1 MKQEKALPKEG
12 AKALVDAWGNDNEM
26 VLKSGKK
33 KSAKK
38 TDTKKTD
45 TKKTDTKKTT
55 GKKSGK

>member
-12 AKALVDAWGNDNEM
+12 AKALVDAWGKDNEM

-33 KSAKK
+33 KPAKK
-38 TDTKKTD
+38 TDTKKTS
-45 TKKTDTKKTT
+45 